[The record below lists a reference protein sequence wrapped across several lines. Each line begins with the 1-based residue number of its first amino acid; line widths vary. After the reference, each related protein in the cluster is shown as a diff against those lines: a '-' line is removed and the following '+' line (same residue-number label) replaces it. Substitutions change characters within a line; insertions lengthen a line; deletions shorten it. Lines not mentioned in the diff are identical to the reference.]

1 MALTA
6 PQQARLNT
14 LKAAFGDVWQRALL
28 GVEYCALVQSRADD
42 SDLNLTDAQKQ
53 AALAKV
59 TALIDAVD
67 AGNTTLKAL
76 R

>member
-1 MALTA
+1 MALTPA
-6 PQQARLNT
+6 QQDRLNA
-14 LKAAFGDVWQRALL
+14 LKAAFGNVWQRALL
-28 GVEYCALVQSRADD
+28 GLEYCGKVQERADD
-42 SDLNLTDAQKQ
+42 SDLKLTDAQKQ
-53 AALAKV
+53 VALAKV